1 MAGEKRRNKLQ
12 IIEDK
17 KIIYKW
23 MMDGL
28 SNFQIVTKLVNEM
41 GYCKK
46 NAYIRVGQVVKDLTP
61 EKENEINELKAKY
74 LDMYHNL
81 YQNAL
86 NISDYKTANTVLKNM
101 TELQGLT
108 KINIDAKIDGTFNIE
123 F

>member
-1 MAGEKRRNKLQ
+1 MAQKRRNKLQ

-28 SNFQIVTKLVNEM
+28 SNHQIVNKLMDEM
-41 GYCKK
+41 SYCRK
-46 NAYIRVGQVVKDLTP
+46 NAYIRVGQVVKELTP
-61 EKENEINELKAKY
+61 QHEDEANELKAKY

-86 NISDYKTANTVLKNM
+86 NVSDFKTANSVLKNII
-101 TELQGLT
+101 ELQGLN
-108 KINIDAKIDGTFNIE
+108 KINIEAKIENTFNIE

>member
-1 MAGEKRRNKLQ
+1 MTPKRRNKLQ

-28 SNFQIVTKLVNEM
+28 SNHQIVNKLVEEM
-41 GYCKK
+41 NYCRK

-61 EKENEINELKAKY
+61 QHQDEANELKSKY

-81 YQNAL
+81 YQNAII
-86 NISDYKTANTVLKNM
+86 NGDIRTANNILKNI
-101 TELQGLT
+101 TELQGLN
-108 KINIDAKIDGTFNIE
+108 KINIDAKIENTFNIE